1 MYDVS
6 MGCVV
11 IVGESVILLGS
22 CWGSW
27 GKSRGGKFSCQLS
40 LCISVDVDESF
51 DSGCWPGLLISVVW
65 SWGITGVIFGKTV
78 SPRIVKSG
86 ELEPLELL
94 FDKGL
99 KFKVGEES
107 VIP

>member
-1 MYDVS
+1 

-22 CWGSW
+22 WCV
-27 GKSRGGKFSCQLS
+27 SRGESLGGKISCQLL
-40 LCISVDVDESF
+40 LCVSVDVGELF
-51 DSGCWPGLLISVVW
+51 GSGRWPGLVISVVW
-65 SWGITGVIFGKTV
+65 SRGITGVIFGKTV
-78 SPRIVKSG
+78 SPGIEKSG
-86 ELEPLELL
+86 ELETLKLL

-99 KFKVGEES
+99 KFEVGEES